1 MLALARETGSRAM
14 SARRIADR
22 MAIPAAILPRIMAD
36 LARHGLVRAVAGRN
50 GGYGLARPPSEISLL
65 DVIEA
70 IEGDSRRRACVLR
83 GVPCGE
89 GGLCDVHDAFA
100 AAQDAMLER
109 FAATSLASLLADPMA
124 AREPPEP
131 RA

>member
-1 MLALARETGSRAM
+1 M

-70 IEGDSRRRACVLR
+70 IEGDSRRRTCVLR
-83 GVPCGE
+83 GVPCGA

-100 AAQDAMLER
+100 AAQDAMLGR
-109 FAATSLASLLADPMA
+109 FAATSLASLLADPSA
-124 AREPPEP
+124 SRVPNEP
-131 RA
+131 RE